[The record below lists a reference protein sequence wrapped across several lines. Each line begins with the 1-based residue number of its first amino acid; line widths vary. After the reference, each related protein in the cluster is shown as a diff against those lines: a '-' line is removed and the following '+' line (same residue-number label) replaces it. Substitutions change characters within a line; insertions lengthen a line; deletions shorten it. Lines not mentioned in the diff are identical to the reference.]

1 MSLLSKTYY
10 INSDCDSSVSHS
22 SHTYW
27 LDTDWD
33 HSYGQSTDNKT
44 VTQSHIMSDK
54 QMEMA
59 LFQSLLDY
67 DSNDEFSLANAPTPY
82 MDINGGMNDII
93 DVNDSDLIGFESN
106 INECKD
112 FDFVNNEVVI
122 DVNNDSVNQ
131 FNESNASV
139 QTNALMIANNQQNQL
154 SLNQN
159 DIQLTANTRMALRKR
174 RISFANN
181 EDEEESDEDQSTSFD
196 ITTRKKGKNV
206 GHKRQKADKCMS
218 RNAIAA
224 RENREKKKL
233 YVEELENKLTV
244 LTKDNEV
251 MAANMNSFKKRNGE
265 LESENTYLKAVLA
278 NMPQIAALI
287 DHMATVPTVSLIGT
301 SFKPNEQ
308 VLGNP
313 HKKSSNPVESNSVR
327 KSHRIAAKM
336 DGPGICFHING
347 SNCMSLELC
356 NKCSD
361 ASKKYM
367 KIKKEK

>member
-1 MSLLSKTYY
+1 
-10 INSDCDSSVSHS
+10 
-22 SHTYW
+22 
-27 LDTDWD
+27 
-33 HSYGQSTDNKT
+33 
-44 VTQSHIMSDK
+44 
-54 QMEMA
+54 MEMD
-59 LFQSLLDY
+59 LFDNLLDY
-67 DSNDEFSLANAPTPY
+67 DSNDDFSFANAPTPY

-106 INECKD
+106 INECKP
-112 FDFVNNEVVI
+112 FDFVNNEIVI
-122 DVNNDSVNQ
+122 DVNNHSIKQ
-131 FNESNASV
+131 LNESNASV
-139 QTNALMIANNQQNQL
+139 ETNARMIANNQQNEL
-154 SLNQN
+154 SLTQN
-159 DIQLTANTRMALRKR
+159 DIHSTANTRMSLRKR

-181 EDEEESDEDQSTSFD
+181 EEEEESDEDQSQSFD

-206 GHKRQKADKCMS
+206 GHKRPKDDKCMS

-233 YVEELENKLTV
+233 YVENLEKELSA
-244 LTKDNEV
+244 LTKNSEA
-251 MAANMNSFKKRNGE
+251 MAASMNSLKKRNGD

-287 DHMATVPTVSLIGT
+287 DHMATVPTVPLIGT

-308 VLGNP
+308 VSGNS

-327 KSHRIAAKM
+327 KSHRIASKM
-336 DGPGICFHING
+336 ENPGICFHING
-347 SNCMSLELC
+347 HNCMSLELC

-361 ASKKYM
+361 ASKRFM